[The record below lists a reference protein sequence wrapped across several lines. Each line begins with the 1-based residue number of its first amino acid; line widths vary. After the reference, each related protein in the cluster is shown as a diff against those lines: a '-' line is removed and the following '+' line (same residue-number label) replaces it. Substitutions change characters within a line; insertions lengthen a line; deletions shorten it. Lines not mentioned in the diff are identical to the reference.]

1 MNISELLQY
10 VLIYGILIGST
21 IIIFLGIKY
30 VLNFEKKRLWTIFL
44 PVGICYVLILVFLV
58 NNFIISNILVLLTAI
73 LGGVI
78 ISKSFADNSLV
89 PSLITFSLVSSI
101 MDIFS
106 FSGGLTALI
115 IKDGGVL
122 LHNLSISFP
131 IESKIVAIIGIGDLF
146 IIGVIF
152 SVLIRLE
159 YANIESY
166 LIPTSGL
173 LVALFLGLIGRGIF
187 AIPFMALTTISYVII
202 KTRLNKRNIIAIK
215 GKSLVFNE

>member
-10 VLIYGILIGST
+10 VLIYGILIVST
-21 IIIFLGIKY
+21 IITFLGIKY
-30 VLNFEKKRLWTIFL
+30 VLNLEKKRLWTIFL

-58 NNFIISNILVLLTAI
+58 NNFIISNIIVLLTAI

-89 PSLITFSLVSSI
+89 PSLITFSLVSSF

-122 LHNLSISFP
+122 LQNLSISFP
-131 IESKIVAIIGIGDLF
+131 IESKIVAIVGIGDLF

-159 YANIESY
+159 YTNIENY

-173 LVALFLGLIGRGIF
+173 LVALFLGLIGGGIY
-187 AIPFMALTTISYVII
+187 AVPFMALTTISYVIL
-202 KTRLNKRNIIAIK
+202 KMQLNKRNISAIK
-215 GKSLVFNE
+215 ESKSSF